1 VESFSTV
8 TINKTLPHI
17 FFLLWVGQ
25 IASSECYAQDLPADS
40 AIKVLQERIERRF
53 DVLDELRK
61 DASFVESIGKSLKH
75 GERDGAMTYAIL
87 LVDTKDGKMAIKIY
101 KPEHREE
108 DLAMSLVLNQYL
120 GELGLAPKLYGYVPR
135 EQTAKI
141 LSEKLGRDS
150 TDGSFSF
157 AILMEV
163 IDGAWQFKRDNYVPQ
178 ELKTWDLTALVERI
192 MFFQRTL
199 DALRIKANDIQ
210 YLISRSG
217 EIYLIDCDHFNWISP
232 QNELWGYSAPFTIQ
246 KEDFARLQARYG
258 DSPIPVKNDFLFD
271 IEYLQRI
278 FAENQ

>member
-1 VESFSTV
+1 M